1 MTRKSILAS
10 VALRSFAALALM
22 LALTSAAT
30 GQERIIAVGDVHGAL
45 PQFVNILQRTG
56 VIDTRNQWV
65 GKSTILVQ
73 VGDATSRGTQSRQCL
88 DLLMQLGAQAGEQ
101 NGKVIPLLGNHEVM
115 VIMGDVRYVLAEDY
129 QTFAGEQSAT
139 VRERAYEEYKAFQA
153 KRHKHGRADA
163 AHEEAARQKWMDEHP
178 LGFFEFRD
186 AFGPQGKY
194 GSWLRKLDTVAQIGD
209 LLFLHG
215 GLSPHFSFR
224 SIGEINDRIRSDMV
238 RYDSIWQSLSD
249 QGIIWRYMRQEE
261 ALQEVGEQLAATGS
275 AGGFG
280 DRRTI
285 EKMEEFLKLQK
296 WASVSPDGPLW
307 YRGYSEEPE
316 GKLESGL
323 QKIMARLKVQHIV
336 AAHTITG
343 SRHITSRFGNRVFLI
358 DTGMVFEQSH
368 QGLASALEIQNGQFT
383 AYYSNGEQQVLLK
396 RESAGTAPAP
406 SNAPVV
412 EKQQP

>member
-1 MTRKSILAS
+1 MTRKSIVAS
-10 VALRSFAALALM
+10 VALRSFAALALL
-22 LALTSAAT
+22 LALTSAGA

-45 PQFVNILQRTG
+45 AQFVNILQRTG

-88 DLLMQLGAQAGEQ
+88 DLLRQLGAQAGEQ

-115 VIMGDVRYVLAEDY
+115 VIMGDLRYVLPEDY

-139 VRERAYEEYKAFQA
+139 VRERAYEEYSAFLA
-153 KRHKHGRADA
+153 KRHKHRRADA

-186 AFGPQGKY
+186 AFGPQGLY

-224 SIGEINDRIRSDMV
+224 SIQEINDRVRTEMA
-238 RYDSIWQSLSD
+238 RYDSIWQSLSG

-261 ALQEVGEQLAATGS
+261 ALREVQEELAA
-275 AGGFG
+275 AGPGEG
-280 DRRTI
+280 RRTV
-285 EKMEEFLKLQK
+285 EEMQEFLSLQK
-296 WASVSPDGPLW
+296 WATVSPDGPLW
-307 YRGYSEEPE
+307 YRGYAEEPE
-316 GKLESGL
+316 GKLEPGL
-323 QKIMARLKVQHIV
+323 QKIMARLKVHHIIV
-336 AAHTITG
+336 AHTITG
-343 SRHITSRFGNRVFLI
+343 SRRITSRFGNRVFLI

-368 QGLASALEIQNGQFT
+368 QGRGSALEIQDGQFT
-383 AYYSNGEQQVLLK
+383 AHYTNGEQEVLLT
-396 RESAGTAPAP
+396 REGGGTAPAL
-406 SNAPVV
+406 SHAQGDG
-412 EKQQP
+412 KQQP